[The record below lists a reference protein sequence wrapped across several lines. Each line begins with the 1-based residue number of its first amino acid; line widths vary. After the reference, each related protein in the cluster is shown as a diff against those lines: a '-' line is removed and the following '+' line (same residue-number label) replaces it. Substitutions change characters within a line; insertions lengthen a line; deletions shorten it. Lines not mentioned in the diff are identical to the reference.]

1 MAISKKAQA
10 AIDGALSLDTPDSQV
25 GLGVDIV
32 EIPRMRGILS
42 RTPSFKEKVFS
53 GAEREYCDSHPDP
66 AKHYA
71 ARFAAKEAALKALG
85 TGFSEGIGW
94 RDVEVS
100 RNAKGRPSLVLHGQ
114 AKEKAIEIGVIDM
127 PLSLSHTENDAVA
140 CAIAI
145 TEGATVAAQKRL
157 DPTEELT
164 RQFKE
169 ARAMLDE
176 I

>member
-1 MAISKKAQA
+1 MAISKKTQA
-10 AIDGALSLDTPDSQV
+10 AIDGALSLDAPDGQV

-32 EIPRMRGILS
+32 EIDRMRAILA
-42 RTPSFKEKVFS
+42 RTPSFAEKVFS
-53 GAEREYCDSHPDP
+53 DQERAYCDGQADP

-71 ARFAAKEAALKALG
+71 ARFAAKEASLKALG
-85 TGFSEGIGW
+85 TGFSEGIGV
-94 RDVEVS
+94 RDVEVV
-100 RNAKGRPSLVLHGQ
+100 RNAKGRPEVVLHGQ
-114 AKEKAIEIGVIDM
+114 AVRVAQELGVDEM
-127 PLSLSHTENDAVA
+127 PLSLSHTATEAVA

-145 TEGATVAAQKRL
+145 TAGSRIAAKKRI

-176 I
+176 L